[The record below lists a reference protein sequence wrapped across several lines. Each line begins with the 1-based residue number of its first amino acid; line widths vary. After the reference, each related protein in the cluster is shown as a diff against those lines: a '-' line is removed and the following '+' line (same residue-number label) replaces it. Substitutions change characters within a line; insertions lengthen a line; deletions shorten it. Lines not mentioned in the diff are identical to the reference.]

1 MGSRSRRGTPGSPL
15 RVVPL
20 GGLGEIGK
28 NCTAFQYGDDVV
40 LVDAGVMFPEE
51 ELYGV
56 DLVIPDFGFLRRSGR
71 RLLGVFVTHAH
82 EDHVGGLAFLLRE
95 FRVPVYGTALTVG
108 LVRNKVRQGDL
119 RVVRPRQRVRLGPF
133 EAEWVR
139 VAHSVPDSCSVVVRT
154 PVGNVVVSGD
164 FKFDQTPIDG
174 RPTDVARLAE
184 LGEEGVLALLL
195 DSTNVER
202 PGITPSE
209 RVVGDRLA
217 QLLAEAPGR
226 VLVTTFA
233 SNVHRLQQAF
243 DAAARTHRKV
253 AAVGRSMV
261 EVIRTASELGYLK
274 FARDSYVPVEEANR
288 LPDRKV
294 LLLVTGSQGEPLSA
308 LTRIS
313 TGVHRQVRI
322 KKGDT
327 VVFSASPIPGN
338 EAMVARTINHLF
350 RQGAEVV
357 YGPASGAHVSGHG
370 SQEELRLM
378 IHLLRPRFVVPVHGE
393 YRHLVLNARLAQSV
407 GVPRER
413 VLVGEN
419 GTVFEF
425 GDGRGR
431 MAGKEEAGNV
441 LVDGLGVGD
450 VGAVV
455 LRDRQHLA
463 RDGILI
469 ALVALDRHTGQLV
482 QDPDVVSRGFVYQRG
497 SEELM
502 EAVKDKVR
510 QAVDRCR
517 RQGQTEFGAVRA
529 EIRDQVSRLVYEKT
543 GRQPMVLPLLVEV

>member
-1 MGSRSRRGTPGSPL
+1 MPRGRPHSSPPV

-28 NCTAFQYGDDVV
+28 NCTAVQYGEDVV

-56 DLVIPDFGFLRRSGR
+56 DLVIPDFGFLRRGGR
-71 RLLGVFVTHAH
+71 RLLGVLLTHGH
-82 EDHVGGLAFLLRE
+82 EDHVGSLSFLLRE
-95 FRVPVYGTALTVG
+95 FRVPVYGTPLTLG
-108 LVRNKVRQGDL
+108 LVRNKVRDGALHPVQ
-119 RVVRPRQRVRLGPF
+119 PRQRIRLGPF

-154 PVGNVVVSGD
+154 PAGTVVVSGD

-202 PGITPSE
+202 PGMTPSE
-209 RVVGDRLA
+209 RVVGERFH
-217 QLLAEAPGR
+217 QLFRDAPGR

-243 DAAARTHRKV
+243 DAAAGSGRKV

-261 EVIRTASELGYLK
+261 DVLRAASELGYLK
-274 FARDSYVPVEEANR
+274 FGKDAYVSVEEANR

-308 LTRIS
+308 LSRIA
-313 TGVHRQVRI
+313 TGSHRQVRL
-322 KKGDT
+322 KRGDT

-338 EAMVARTINHLF
+338 EATVARTINQLF

-357 YGPASGAHVSGHG
+357 YGPTSGAHVSGHA

-378 IHLLRPRFVVPVHGE
+378 IHLLRPRYVIPVHGE
-393 YRHLVLNARLAQSV
+393 YRHLVLNARLAQGV
-407 GVPRER
+407 GVPADR
-413 VLVGEN
+413 VLLGEN

-425 GDGRGR
+425 HDGQGR
-431 MAGKEEAGNV
+431 VAGREDVGNV

-463 RDGILI
+463 RDGVLI
-469 ALVALDRHTGQLV
+469 ALVAVDRQTGKLV
-482 QDPDVVSRGFVYQRG
+482 QGPDVISRGFVYQKG
-497 SEELM
+497 AEELI
-502 EAVKDKVR
+502 EAVRQEVR
-510 QAVDRCR
+510 KAVERCR
-517 RQGQTEFGAVRA
+517 RQGQTEFGAVRS
-529 EIRDQVSRLVYEKT
+529 EIRDQVLRLVYERT

>member
-1 MGSRSRRGTPGSPL
+1 MRRTRPARTDPPL

-28 NCTAFQYGDDVV
+28 NCTALQYGDDVV

-71 RLLGVFVTHAH
+71 RLLGVFLTHAH
-82 EDHVGGLAFLLRE
+82 EDHVGSLSFLLRE
-95 FRVPVYGTALTVG
+95 FRAPVYGTPLTLG
-108 LVRNKVRQGDL
+108 LVRNKVRDGALHTVQ
-119 RVVRPRQRVRLGPF
+119 PRQRLRLGPF

-154 PVGNVVVSGD
+154 PAGTVVVSGD

-174 RPTDVARLAE
+174 KPTDVARLAE

-202 PGITPSE
+202 PGMTPSE
-209 RVVGDRLA
+209 RVVGERFQ
-217 QLLAEAPGR
+217 QLFSEAPGR

-243 DAAARTHRKV
+243 DAAATSHRKV

-261 EVIRTASELGYLK
+261 EVIRAASELGYLRFGK
-274 FARDSYVPVEEANR
+274 DAYVSVEEANR

-313 TGVHRQVRI
+313 TGSHRQVRL

-327 VVFSASPIPGN
+327 VIFSATPIPGN
-338 EAMVARTINHLF
+338 ESMVARTINHLF

-370 SQEELRLM
+370 CQEELRLM

-393 YRHLVLNARLAQSV
+393 YRHLVLNARLAYSV
-407 GVPRER
+407 GIPPDR

-425 GDGRGR
+425 RDGQGKV
-431 MAGKEEAGNV
+431 AGKEDAGNV

-469 ALVALDRHTGQLV
+469 ALVAVDRQTGRLV
-482 QDPDVVSRGFVYQRG
+482 QGPDVISRGFVYQKG
-497 SEELM
+497 AEELM
-502 EAVKDKVR
+502 EAVREQVR
-510 QAVDRCR
+510 QAVERCR
-517 RQGQTEFGAVRA
+517 KQGQTEFGAVRS
-529 EIRDQVSRLVYEKT
+529 EIRDQVSRFVYERT

>member
-1 MGSRSRRGTPGSPL
+1 MARSRGRVSSPPL
-15 RVVPL
+15 HVIPL

-28 NCTAFQYGDDVV
+28 NCTAIQYGDEMV

-56 DLVIPDFGFLRRSGR
+56 DLVIPDFGFLRRAGR
-71 RLLGVFVTHAH
+71 RLLGVFLTHAH
-82 EDHVGGLAFLLRE
+82 EDHVGSLSFLLRD
-95 FRVPVYGTALTVG
+95 FRVPVYGTPLTVG
-108 LVRNKVRQGDL
+108 LVRNKVRDGPLHTVQ
-119 RVVRPRQRVRLGPF
+119 PRQRVRLGPF

-139 VAHSVPDSCSVVVRT
+139 VAHSVPDSCSVAVRT
-154 PVGNVVVSGD
+154 PAGTVVVSGD

-174 RPTDVARLAE
+174 KPTDVARLAE

-209 RVVGDRLA
+209 RVVGERFQ
-217 QLLAEAPGR
+217 QLFAEAPGR

-243 DAAARTHRKV
+243 DAASRSHRKV

-261 EVIRTASELGYLK
+261 EVIRAASELGYLK
-274 FARDSYVPVEEANR
+274 FGKDAYLPVEEANR

-313 TGVHRQVRI
+313 TGSHRQVRI
-322 KKGDT
+322 RKGDT

-338 EAMVARTINHLF
+338 EAMVARTINSLF
-350 RQGAEVV
+350 KHGAEVV
-357 YGPASGAHVSGHG
+357 YGPGSGAHVSGHA

-378 IHLLRPRFVVPVHGE
+378 IHLLRPRYVVPVHGE

-407 GVPRER
+407 GLPPER

-425 GDGRGR
+425 RDGRGTV
-431 MAGKEEAGNV
+431 AGKEDVGNV

-469 ALVALDRHTGQLV
+469 ALVAVDRQSGQLV
-482 QDPDVVSRGFVYQRG
+482 QGPDVISRGFVYQREA
-497 SEELM
+497 EELIG
-502 EAVKDKVR
+502 AVKDSVR
-510 QAVDRCR
+510 QAVERCR
-517 RQGQTEFGAVRA
+517 KQGQTEFGAVRS
-529 EIRDQVSRLVYEKT
+529 EIRDQVSRLVYERT

>member
-1 MGSRSRRGTPGSPL
+1 
-15 RVVPL
+15 VVPL

-28 NCTAFQYGDDVV
+28 NCTAFQYGEEVL
-40 LVDAGVMFPEE
+40 LVDVGVMFPDE

-71 RLLGVFVTHAH
+71 RLLGVALTHAH
-82 EDHVGGLAFLLRE
+82 EDHVGSLSFLLRE
-95 FRVPVYGTALTVG
+95 FRVPVYGTPLTLG
-108 LVRNKVRQGDL
+108 LVRNKVRDGALHAVQ
-119 RVVRPRQRVRLGPF
+119 PRQRVRLGPF
-133 EAEWVR
+133 EVEWVR

-154 PVGNVVVSGD
+154 PAGTVVVSGD

-174 RPTDVARLAE
+174 KATDVARLAE

-209 RVVGDRLA
+209 RVVGERFQ
-217 QLLAEAPGR
+217 QLFAEAPGR

-243 DAAARTHRKV
+243 DAAARSRRKV

-261 EVIRTASELGYLK
+261 DVIRAASHLGYLK
-274 FARDSYVPVEEANR
+274 FNPDAYVAVEEANR
-288 LPDRKV
+288 LPDRHV

-313 TGVHRQVRI
+313 TGSHRQVRL
-322 KKGDT
+322 KRGDT

-338 EAMVARTINHLF
+338 EAMVARTTNHLF

-357 YGPASGAHVSGHG
+357 YGPASGAHVSGHA

-378 IHLLRPRFVVPVHGE
+378 IHLLQPRYVVPVHGE

-407 GVPRER
+407 GIPPDR

-425 GDGRGR
+425 RDGQGR
-431 MAGKEEAGNV
+431 VAGREDVGNV

-463 RDGILI
+463 RDGVLI
-469 ALVALDRHTGQLV
+469 ALVALDRQTGRLV
-482 QDPDVVSRGFVYQRG
+482 QGPDVVSRGFVYQKG
-497 SEELM
+497 AEELID
-502 EAVKDKVR
+502 AVREEVR
-510 QAVDRCR
+510 RAVERCR
-517 RQGQTEFGAVRA
+517 KQGQTDPGAVRA
-529 EIRDQVSRLVYEKT
+529 EIRDQVSRFVYERT

>member
-1 MGSRSRRGTPGSPL
+1 MPRPRRKDSSQAL

-28 NCTAFQYGDDVV
+28 NCTALQYGNDVV

-71 RLLGVFVTHAH
+71 RLLGVFLTHGH
-82 EDHVGGLAFLLRE
+82 EDHVGSLSFLLRE
-95 FRVPVYGTALTVG
+95 FRVPVYGTPLTVG
-108 LVRNKVRQGDL
+108 LVRNKVRDGDL
-119 RVVRPRQRVRLGPF
+119 HAVKPRQRVRLGPF

-139 VAHSVPDSCSVVVRT
+139 VAHSVPDSCSVAVRT
-154 PVGNVVVSGD
+154 PAGTVVVSGD
-164 FKFDQTPIDG
+164 FKFDQTPVDG

-209 RVVGDRLA
+209 RVVGDRFVELFSH
-217 QLLAEAPGR
+217 APGR
-226 VLVTTFA
+226 VLLTTFA
-233 SNVHRLQQAF
+233 SNVHRIQQAF
-243 DAAARTHRKV
+243 DAAVRTGRRV

-261 EVIRTASELGYLK
+261 EVIRAASELGYLK
-274 FARDSYVPVEEANR
+274 IPRGAYVSVEEASR
-288 LPDRKV
+288 LADRKV

-313 TGVHRQVRI
+313 TGSHKQVRL

-338 EAMVARTINHLF
+338 EGMVARTINHLF
-350 RQGAEVV
+350 KHGAEVV
-357 YGPASGAHVSGHG
+357 YGPTSGAHVSGHG

-378 IHLLRPRFVVPVHGE
+378 IHLLRPRYVVPVHGE
-393 YRHLVLNARLAQSV
+393 YRHLVLNARLAHSV
-407 GVPRER
+407 GVPTDR

-419 GTVFEF
+419 GSVFEF
-425 GDGRGR
+425 RNGEGRV
-431 MAGKEEAGNV
+431 AGHEEVGNV

-463 RDGILI
+463 RDGVLI
-469 ALVALDRHTGQLV
+469 VLVALDRQTGRWV
-482 QDPDVVSRGFVYQRG
+482 QGPEVISRGFVYQRG
-497 SEELM
+497 SEELI
-502 EAVKDKVR
+502 EAVKEQAR

-517 RQGQTEFGAVRA
+517 KQGQTEFGAVRS
-529 EIRDQVSRLVYEKT
+529 EIREQVSRFVYDRT

>member
-1 MGSRSRRGTPGSPL
+1 MARSRIRSSSPPL
-15 RVVPL
+15 RVIPL

-28 NCTAFQYGDDVV
+28 NCTALQYGDEVV

-71 RLLGVFVTHAH
+71 RLLGVFLTHAH
-82 EDHVGGLAFLLRE
+82 EDHVGSLSFLLRE
-95 FRVPVYGTALTVG
+95 FRVPVYGTPLTVG
-108 LVRNKVRQGDL
+108 LVRNKVRDGSL
-119 RVVRPRQRVRLGPF
+119 HPVKPRQRVRLGPF

-139 VAHSVPDSCSVVVRT
+139 VAHSVPDSCSVAVRT
-154 PVGNVVVSGD
+154 PAGTVVVSGD

-174 RPTDVARLAE
+174 KPTDVARLAE

-209 RVVGDRLA
+209 RAVGERFQ
-217 QLLAEAPGR
+217 QLFVEAPGR

-243 DAAARTHRKV
+243 DAAARSHRKV
-253 AAVGRSMV
+253 TAVGRSMV

-274 FARDSYVPVEEANR
+274 FAKDAYVPVEEANR

-294 LLLVTGSQGEPLSA
+294 LFLVTGSQGEPLSA

-313 TGVHRQVRI
+313 TGSHRQVRI
-322 KKGDT
+322 RKGDT

-338 EAMVARTINHLF
+338 EAMVARTINSLF
-350 RQGAEVV
+350 KHGAEVV
-357 YGPASGAHVSGHG
+357 YGPGSGAHVSGHA

-378 IHLLRPRFVVPVHGE
+378 IHLLRPRYVVPVHGE

-407 GVPRER
+407 GIPPER
-413 VLVGEN
+413 VQVGEN

-425 GDGRGR
+425 RDGQGTV
-431 MAGKEEAGNV
+431 AGKEDVGNV

-469 ALVALDRHTGQLV
+469 ALVAVDRQTGQLV
-482 QDPDVVSRGFVYQRG
+482 QGPDVISRGFVYQREA
-497 SEELM
+497 EELV
-502 EAVKDKVR
+502 EAVKDRVR
-510 QAVDRCR
+510 QAVERCR
-517 RQGQTEFGAVRA
+517 RQGQTEFGAVRS
-529 EIRDQVSRLVYEKT
+529 EIRDQVSRFVYERT

>member
-1 MGSRSRRGTPGSPL
+1 MPRRRPESPALPL

-28 NCTAFQYGDDVV
+28 NCTALQYGDDVL

-56 DLVIPDFGFLRRSGR
+56 DLVIPDFGLLRRSGR
-71 RLLGVFVTHAH
+71 RLVGVVLTHAH
-82 EDHVGGLAFLLRE
+82 EDHVGSLSFLLRE
-95 FRVPVYGTALTVG
+95 FQVPVYGTPLTVG
-108 LVRNKVRQGDL
+108 LVRNKVREGPLHTVQ
-119 RVVRPRQRVRLGPF
+119 PRQRVRLGPF
-133 EAEWVR
+133 EVEWVR

-154 PVGNVVVSGD
+154 PAGAVVVSGD
-164 FKFDQTPIDG
+164 FKFDSTPIDG
-174 RPTDVARLAE
+174 KPTDVARLAE

-209 RVVGDRLA
+209 RVVGERFQ
-217 QLLAEAPGR
+217 QLFAEAPGR

-243 DAAARTHRKV
+243 DAALRAHRKV

-261 EVIRTASELGYLK
+261 EVIRAASELGYLR
-274 FARDSYVPVEEANR
+274 FPRDAYVSVEEANR

-313 TGVHRQVRI
+313 TGSHRQVRL
-322 KKGDT
+322 KPGDT

-338 EAMVARTINHLF
+338 EAMVARTINYLF
-350 RQGAEVV
+350 RHGAEVV
-357 YGPASGAHVSGHG
+357 YGPASGAHVSGHA
-370 SQEELRLM
+370 SQEELRWM
-378 IHLLRPRFVVPVHGE
+378 VHLLRPRHVVPVHGE
-393 YRHLVLNARLAQSV
+393 YRHLVLNARLATSV
-407 GVPRER
+407 GVPADR

-425 GDGRGR
+425 RDGHGKV
-431 MAGKEEAGNV
+431 AGKEDVGNV

-463 RDGILI
+463 RDGVLI
-469 ALVALDRHTGQLV
+469 TLVALDRQTGQLV
-482 QDPDVVSRGFVYQRG
+482 QGPDVVSRGFVYQRG
-497 SEELM
+497 AEELLD
-502 EAVKDKVR
+502 AVKAQVR
-510 QAVDRCR
+510 QAVERCR
-517 RQGQTEFGAVRA
+517 KQGQTEFGAVRS
-529 EIRDQVSRLVYEKT
+529 EIRDQVSRFVYERT

>member
-1 MGSRSRRGTPGSPL
+1 MRRTRPARTDPPL
-15 RVVPL
+15 RIVPL

-28 NCTAFQYGDDVV
+28 NCTALQYGEDVV

-56 DLVIPDFGFLRRSGR
+56 DLVIPDFGFLRRANR
-71 RLLGVFVTHAH
+71 RLLGVFLTHAH
-82 EDHVGGLAFLLRE
+82 EDHVGSLSFLLRE
-95 FRVPVYGTALTVG
+95 FRAPVYGTPLTLG
-108 LVRNKVRQGDL
+108 LVRNKVRDGAL
-119 RVVRPRQRVRLGPF
+119 HTVRPRQRVRLGPF

-154 PVGNVVVSGD
+154 PAGTVVVSGD

-202 PGITPSE
+202 PGMTPSE
-209 RVVGDRLA
+209 RVVGERFQ
-217 QLLAEAPGR
+217 QLFAEAPGR

-243 DAAARTHRKV
+243 DAAARSHRKV

-261 EVIRTASELGYLK
+261 EVIRAASELGYLK
-274 FARDSYVPVEEANR
+274 FGKDAYVSVEEANR
-288 LPDRKV
+288 LPARKV

-313 TGVHRQVRI
+313 TGSHRQVRL

-327 VVFSASPIPGN
+327 VVFSATPIPGN

-357 YGPASGAHVSGHG
+357 YGPASGAHVSGHA

-378 IHLLRPRFVVPVHGE
+378 IHLLRPRYVVPVHGE
-393 YRHLVLNARLAQSV
+393 YRHLVLNARLAHSV
-407 GVPRER
+407 GVPPDR

-425 GDGRGR
+425 RDGQGKV
-431 MAGKEEAGNV
+431 AGKEDVGNV

-463 RDGILI
+463 RDGVLV
-469 ALVALDRHTGQLV
+469 ALVAVDRQTGRLV
-482 QDPDVVSRGFVYQRG
+482 QGPDVISRGFVYEKG
-497 SEELM
+497 AEELM
-502 EAVKDKVR
+502 EAVREQVR
-510 QAVDRCR
+510 QAVERCR
-517 RQGQTEFGAVRA
+517 KQGQTEFGAVRS
-529 EIRDQVSRLVYEKT
+529 EIRDQVSRFVYERT

>member
-1 MGSRSRRGTPGSPL
+1 
-15 RVVPL
+15 VVPL

-28 NCTAFQYGDDVV
+28 NCTAFQYGEEVL
-40 LVDAGVMFPEE
+40 LVDVGVMFPDE

-71 RLLGVFVTHAH
+71 RLLGVALTHAH
-82 EDHVGGLAFLLRE
+82 EDHVGSLSFLLRE
-95 FRVPVYGTALTVG
+95 FRVPVYGTPLTLG
-108 LVRNKVRQGDL
+108 LVRNKVRDGALHAVQ
-119 RVVRPRQRVRLGPF
+119 PRQRVRLGPF
-133 EAEWVR
+133 EVEWVR

-154 PVGNVVVSGD
+154 PAGTVVVSGD

-174 RPTDVARLAE
+174 KATDVARLAE

-209 RVVGDRLA
+209 RVVGERFQ
-217 QLLAEAPGR
+217 QLFAEAPGR

-243 DAAARTHRKV
+243 DAAARSRRKV

-261 EVIRTASELGYLK
+261 DVIRAASHLGYLK
-274 FARDSYVPVEEANR
+274 FNPDAYVPVEEANR
-288 LPDRKV
+288 LPDRHV

-313 TGVHRQVRI
+313 TGSHRQVRL
-322 KKGDT
+322 KRGDT

-338 EAMVARTINHLF
+338 EAMVARTTNHLF

-357 YGPASGAHVSGHG
+357 YGPASGAHVSGHA

-378 IHLLRPRFVVPVHGE
+378 IHLLQPRYVVPVHGE

-407 GVPRER
+407 GIPPDR

-425 GDGRGR
+425 RDGQGR
-431 MAGKEEAGNV
+431 VAGREDVGNV

-463 RDGILI
+463 RDGVLI
-469 ALVALDRHTGQLV
+469 ALVALDRQTGRLV
-482 QDPDVVSRGFVYQRG
+482 QGPDVVSRGFVYQKG
-497 SEELM
+497 AEELID
-502 EAVKDKVR
+502 AVREEVR
-510 QAVDRCR
+510 RAVERCR
-517 RQGQTEFGAVRA
+517 KQGQTDPGAVRA
-529 EIRDQVSRLVYEKT
+529 EIRDQVSRFVYERT

>member
-1 MGSRSRRGTPGSPL
+1 MRRTRPARTDPPL
-15 RVVPL
+15 RIVPL

-28 NCTAFQYGDDVV
+28 NCTALQYGDDVV

-56 DLVIPDFGFLRRSGR
+56 DLVIPDFGFLRRANR
-71 RLLGVFVTHAH
+71 RLLGVFLTHAH
-82 EDHVGGLAFLLRE
+82 EDHVGSLSFLLRE
-95 FRVPVYGTALTVG
+95 FRAPVYGTPLTVG
-108 LVRNKVRQGDL
+108 LVRNKVRDGALHTVQ
-119 RVVRPRQRVRLGPF
+119 PRQRVRLGPF

-154 PVGNVVVSGD
+154 PAGTVVVSGD

-202 PGITPSE
+202 PGMTPSE
-209 RVVGDRLA
+209 RVVGERFQ
-217 QLLAEAPGR
+217 QLFAEAPGR

-243 DAAARTHRKV
+243 DAAARSHRKV

-261 EVIRTASELGYLK
+261 EVIRAASELGYLK
-274 FARDSYVPVEEANR
+274 FGKDAYVSVEEANR
-288 LPDRKV
+288 VPDRKV

-313 TGVHRQVRI
+313 TGSHRQVRL

-327 VVFSASPIPGN
+327 VVFSATPIPGN

-357 YGPASGAHVSGHG
+357 YGPASGAHVSGHAC
-370 SQEELRLM
+370 QEELRLM
-378 IHLLRPRFVVPVHGE
+378 IHLLRPRYVVPVHGE
-393 YRHLVLNARLAQSV
+393 HRHLVLNARLAHSV
-407 GVPRER
+407 GVPPDR

-425 GDGRGR
+425 RDGQGKV
-431 MAGKEEAGNV
+431 AGKEDVGNV

-463 RDGILI
+463 RDGVLI
-469 ALVALDRHTGQLV
+469 ALVAVDRQTGRLV
-482 QDPDVVSRGFVYQRG
+482 QGPDVISRGFVYQKG
-497 SEELM
+497 AEELI
-502 EAVKDKVR
+502 EAVREQVR
-510 QAVDRCR
+510 QAVERCR
-517 RQGQTEFGAVRA
+517 KQGQTEFGAVRS
-529 EIRDQVSRLVYEKT
+529 EIRDQVSRFVYERT

>member
-1 MGSRSRRGTPGSPL
+1 MARARPSRTDPPL

-28 NCTAFQYGDDVV
+28 NCTAFQYGEEVL
-40 LVDAGVMFPEE
+40 LVDVGVMFPDE

-71 RLLGVFVTHAH
+71 RLLGVALTHAH
-82 EDHVGGLAFLLRE
+82 EDHVGSLSFLLRE
-95 FRVPVYGTALTVG
+95 FRVPVYGTPLTLG
-108 LVRNKVRQGDL
+108 LVRNKVRDGALHAVQ
-119 RVVRPRQRVRLGPF
+119 PRQRVRLGPF
-133 EAEWVR
+133 EVEWVR

-154 PVGNVVVSGD
+154 PAGTVVVSGD

-174 RPTDVARLAE
+174 KATDVARLAE

-209 RVVGDRLA
+209 RVVGERFQ
-217 QLLAEAPGR
+217 QLFAEAPGR

-243 DAAARTHRKV
+243 DAAARSRRKV

-261 EVIRTASELGYLK
+261 DVIRAASHLGYLK
-274 FARDSYVPVEEANR
+274 FNPDAYVPVEEANR
-288 LPDRKV
+288 LPDRHV

-313 TGVHRQVRI
+313 TGSHRQVRL
-322 KKGDT
+322 KRGDT

-357 YGPASGAHVSGHG
+357 YGPTSGAHVSGHA

-378 IHLLRPRFVVPVHGE
+378 IHLLQPRYVVPVHGE

-407 GVPRER
+407 GIPPDR

-425 GDGRGR
+425 RDGQGR
-431 MAGKEEAGNV
+431 VAGREDVGNV

-463 RDGILI
+463 RDGVLI
-469 ALVALDRHTGQLV
+469 ALVALDRQTGRLV
-482 QDPDVVSRGFVYQRG
+482 QGPDVVSRGFVYQRG
-497 SEELM
+497 AEELID
-502 EAVKDKVR
+502 AVREEVR
-510 QAVDRCR
+510 RAVERCR
-517 RQGQTEFGAVRA
+517 RQGQTDPGAVRA
-529 EIRDQVSRLVYEKT
+529 EIRDQVSRFVYERT